1 MSDLW
6 IDCILDEG
14 NHSTSLQIKLKRKT
28 RRNKLKAEVESLVV
42 IIILLAVS
50 KSRHLRWSEFLSSR
64 NLRIR
69 IESSKL

>member
-42 IIILLAVS
+42 ILLAVS